1 MVADLGMTDA
11 RLVSSARGGS
21 REAFETLVARYE
33 KRVFRLLRMRTNSV
47 EDAEDLLQ
55 DVFLRSWTR
64 LHQFDIQRPFSP
76 WLYTLA
82 VRLAVS
88 RGRKQRLT
96 TTTGRELDELTSKD
110 NPAEIADRQEQSRN
124 LWDLALTV
132 LGPEPR
138 TVLWLFYAEGL
149 SSLHIGEILGKSEEA
164 VRSMLFRARNRLA
177 SHLQKATL

>member
-1 MVADLGMTDA
+1 MTDSA
-11 RLVSSARGGS
+11 LVSSARGGS
-21 REAFETLVARYE
+21 REAFEALIERYE
-33 KRVFRLLRMRTNSV
+33 KRVFRLLRMRSNSV

-64 LHQFDIQRPFSP
+64 LHQFDDRRPFSP

-88 RGRKQRLT
+88 RGRKPRLAAAT
-96 TTTGRELDELTSKD
+96 ERELDELTSKD
-110 NPAEIADRQEQSRN
+110 NPAEIADRQEQNRN
-124 LWDLALTV
+124 LWVLALTV

-149 SSLHIGEILGKSEEA
+149 SSLQIGEILGKREEA